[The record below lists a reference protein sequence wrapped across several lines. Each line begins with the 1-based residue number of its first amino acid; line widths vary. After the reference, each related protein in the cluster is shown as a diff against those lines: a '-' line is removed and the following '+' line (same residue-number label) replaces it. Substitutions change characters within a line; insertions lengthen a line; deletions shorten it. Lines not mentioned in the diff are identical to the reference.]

1 MNRMNAGIA
10 QPQDLEIFRTG
21 RSRLLDDL
29 ACEQAVINHVNET
42 DMPEQE
48 AAKLNAGSFKN
59 RGERIFFVNQYR
71 RHVRN
76 LAEGN
81 RFYQ

>member
-1 MNRMNAGIA
+1 MNSTNVGTSN
-10 QPQDLEIFRTG
+10 PQDLEIFQTG

-29 ACEQAVINHVNET
+29 ACEQAVINHQNET
-42 DMPEQE
+42 DMPEHE
-48 AAKLNAGSFKN
+48 AAPLNTASFRN
-59 RGERIFFVNQYR
+59 RGERNFFVNQYR

-76 LAEGN
+76 LAQGN